1 MVFNMNLGLRGL
13 LSIPLAYCKPVLVS
27 ISLNIILKQI
37 TLFNTTLIPALLPS
51 LSGQTWL
58 LFHRKILGLSTLI
71 CNFLP
76 YSYKIIYICTHLAAF
91 PPISKTALDFVLLS
105 PSGYL
110 WIPSYSSLFDLLL
123 LLPWIP
129 WVIKAFTYIP
139 IFPPQNHRHHQ
150 YHTFSCHV
158 LLPVVSSPGATSS
171 VSPV

>member
-13 LSIPLAYCKPVLVS
+13 LSIPLAYFKPVLVS

-37 TLFNTTLIPALLPS
+37 TLFNTTIIPALLPS

-58 LFHRKILGLSTLI
+58 LFHRKILGPSTLI

-76 YSYKIIYICTHLAAF
+76 YTYKIIYICTHLAAF
-91 PPISKTALDFVLLS
+91 LQSQKLLLTVLLS

-110 WIPSYSSLFDLLL
+110 CIPSYSSLFDLLL

-139 IFPPQNHRHHQ
+139 ILPRQHHCHHQ
-150 YHTFSCHV
+150 YHTFSC
-158 LLPVVSSPGATSS
+158 PVCFSRSSPA
-171 VSPV
+171 P